1 MDFIKQCFEEEP
13 DIFTECLQDV
23 GFSVE
28 QACQFL
34 PDVSSIIIESTQKKG
49 AFRTITC
56 LLSACQNQVPIII
69 DVAAIAK
76 SSSINVEQVI
86 TGLHAIAMALL
97 HAYSKKS
104 ESLVKATSS
113 FSGLK
118 RTN

>member
-56 LLSACQNQVPIII
+56 LLSGDQRQVSKII
-69 DVAAIAK
+69 DVEVIAK
-76 SSSINVEQVI
+76 SSAINVEQVI
-86 TGLHAIAMALL
+86 AGLHAIASVLL
-97 HAYSKKS
+97 QVYSNKNKNPVL
-104 ESLVKATSS
+104 ETSS
-113 FSGLK
+113 FSVLK
-118 RTN
+118 QAS